1 MREIS
6 KGKGELRDRDQRI
19 KGEEEKRVLWKA
31 LRKEEEK
38 QECGGPKVA
47 RKTKG

>member
-1 MREIS
+1 LRERDQ

-31 LRKEEEK
+31 LRKEEK
-38 QECGGPKVA
+38 QECGG
-47 RKTKG
+47 RR